1 MSTPK
6 LPPLIIKKSPS
17 AFYVYTYKNKWNSEK
32 ARSERVEFK
41 KVGTVVSGQKEGR
54 IRWDEKFLEERPEL
68 RNFICERKAK
78 GYVFE
83 PLEKET
89 GLSLKQVLG
98 IKQLHAGAT
107 WALDQIVSSTP
118 IGPALKKAFPQK
130 RDYLK
135 TLSIVYFIILNENN
149 NISRYPN
156 FAETT
161 RLPWPG
167 ALHASTIGRIFRRIK
182 SQQIENYFTEVQK
195 GLLEQK
201 IKAND
206 TDKLTLAL
214 DSTSISSYSEKL
226 PNVVRGRNKDEDNL
240 PQINLLMLV
249 DSKTGLPLFYRHYD
263 GNVPDA
269 QTVRR
274 VIADNSRLKLTDVV
288 LVSDKGYSSNKNI
301 NDCLRNDVGLL
312 FNMKCGVK
320 GSLTQEVID
329 EEMSN
334 LRDLNKRDWYTEAF
348 QITKKIEWSYERQ
361 PVPGKRPSKN
371 TRDVATLYW
380 HIYFDKQ
387 IAEKVTQGLFE
398 RIGKIQEKLHKKES
412 LDENEQ
418 TLFEEVFEKAEST
431 DEDTPVSYI
440 INNKKV
446 DEKLR
451 YKGYRVLV
459 SNEISDARKAWCAYQ
474 ERWKVEDTFK
484 TLKSRLG
491 CSRNRVS
498 DNESLNGKIFVQFLA
513 ASIAMVVRARL
524 KKYSEECRKSDG
536 PALIYDSDGTVLES
550 LNNIMQTKFQAGYYF
565 GEIAGKRRNLFEAL
579 GVSVPDSEPEREMDY
594 EDEADEY
601 DDDEL

>member
-54 IRWDEKFLEERPEL
+54 IHWDEKFLEERPEL

-89 GLSLKQVLG
+89 GLSLKQVLS

-107 WALDQIVSSTP
+107 RALDQIVSSSP

-135 TLSIVYFIILNENN
+135 ILSIVYFIILNENN
-149 NISRYPN
+149 NISRYLN

-301 NDCLRNDVGLL
+301 NDCLR
-312 FNMKCGVK
+312 K
-320 GSLTQEVID
+320 
-329 EEMSN
+329 
-334 LRDLNKRDWYTEAF
+334 
-348 QITKKIEWSYERQ
+348 
-361 PVPGKRPSKN
+361 
-371 TRDVATLYW
+371 
-380 HIYFDKQ
+380 
-387 IAEKVTQGLFE
+387 
-398 RIGKIQEKLHKKES
+398 
-412 LDENEQ
+412 
-418 TLFEEVFEKAEST
+418 
-431 DEDTPVSYI
+431 
-440 INNKKV
+440 
-446 DEKLR
+446 
-451 YKGYRVLV
+451 
-459 SNEISDARKAWCAYQ
+459 
-474 ERWKVEDTFK
+474 
-484 TLKSRLG
+484 
-491 CSRNRVS
+491 
-498 DNESLNGKIFVQFLA
+498 
-513 ASIAMVVRARL
+513 
-524 KKYSEECRKSDG
+524 
-536 PALIYDSDGTVLES
+536 
-550 LNNIMQTKFQAGYYF
+550 
-565 GEIAGKRRNLFEAL
+565 
-579 GVSVPDSEPEREMDY
+579 
-594 EDEADEY
+594 
-601 DDDEL
+601 